1 MKHPYLK
8 GPMETSINEEK
19 NQLLN
24 TAYVLAEMGD
34 WERALV
40 DYKKILAIDPD
51 DVDTHHALGD
61 IYLKHS
67 LFQLAYESYDKAALI
82 FLSRGENDK
91 AISIFKLITEIDP
104 SQLPE
109 STQTQINYAH
119 GYIKID
125 EVLRENKI
133 EPAIELIGKVLR
145 FRPQDPMVQSQLKTL
160 EDKINEM
167 PVSVQTYQMLGN
179 AFFKNNL
186 FEKARQMFMK
196 ITEIEPQNP
205 EARQHLAQAYLK
217 QGATSEAKK
226 EFLNLAE
233 EAYAKGYIDQAFDL
247 AQKAIELKSVEARYI
262 SGLIYFKREMF
273 EEAVVEFETLLRFK
287 VNHLGALIYLG
298 KALDMLGRLEKA
310 RTTFQKA
317 LEIDNE
323 SPEVQEA
330 WIEFCIRAKEIDK
343 AIPNMTA
350 ILNKAVSGNNAEMV
364 AKYSK
369 LMIRLEPDNA
379 STHRKLIDSLEAL
392 GDHHGT
398 AEALYRYALLLERR
412 KLFVDATDCLEKA
425 LVLSPNNAQVIEKA
439 LTRLGKTET
448 KAKYGSTAETE
459 NPIVFKNSDFWEGFD
474 PLSAG
479 LTEESSAHEPNMT
492 MDALDDPLKL
502 AGICAQ
508 KGFLK
513 AAIEVYQ
520 QMILETSPGS
530 TEARKHLAEVS
541 ALYLKKLTGSK

>member
-1 MKHPYLK
+1 
-8 GPMETSINEEK
+8 METSINEEK

-34 WERALV
+34 WERAIV

-51 DVDTHHALGD
+51 DVDAHHALGD

-82 FLSRGENDK
+82 FLSRGETNK
-91 AISIFKLITEIDP
+91 AVSIFKLITAMDS

-109 STQTQINYAH
+109 GTQAQINYAH

-125 EVLRENKI
+125 QVLKADEI
-133 EPAIELIGKVLR
+133 EPAIELIGKILK

-160 EDKINEM
+160 EDKIDQM
-167 PVSVQTYQMLGN
+167 PVSIQTYQMLGN

-196 ITEIEPQNP
+196 ITEIEPQNLD
-205 EARQHLAQAYLK
+205 ARQHLAQAYLK

-262 SGLIYFKREMF
+262 SGLIYFKQEKF

-310 RTTFQKA
+310 RSTFQKA

-330 WIEFCIRAKEIDK
+330 WIEFCVRAKEIDN

-350 ILNKAVSGNNAEMV
+350 ILEKAVTGNNAEMV
-364 AKYSK
+364 VKYAK

-379 STHRKLIDSLEAL
+379 STHRKLIDSLETL
-392 GDHHGT
+392 GDHPGT
-398 AEALYRYALLLERR
+398 AEALYRYALLLERK
-412 KLFVDATDCLEKA
+412 KLFNDATECLEKA
-425 LVLSPNNAQVIEKA
+425 LVLSPNNAQVIEKTLA
-439 LTRLGKTET
+439 RLGKTEIKT
-448 KAKYGSTAETE
+448 KYGSATETE
-459 NPIVFKNSDFWEGFD
+459 NPIVFKNSDFWEGSD
-474 PLSAG
+474 PLSSAF
-479 LTEESSAHEPNMT
+479 TEELSEDKDIDSI
-492 MDALDDPLKL
+492 DDPLKL
-502 AGICAQ
+502 ARVCAQ

-513 AAIEVYQ
+513 AAIEIYQ
-520 QMILETSPGS
+520 QILETNPGS
-530 TEARKHLAEVS
+530 AEARKHLAEVS

>member
-1 MKHPYLK
+1 
-8 GPMETSINEEK
+8 METSINEEK

-34 WERALV
+34 WERAIV

-51 DVDTHHALGD
+51 DVDAHHALGD

-82 FLSRGENDK
+82 FLSRGETNK
-91 AISIFKLITEIDP
+91 AVSIFKLITAMDS

-109 STQTQINYAH
+109 GTQAQINYAH

-125 EVLRENKI
+125 QVLKADEI
-133 EPAIELIGKVLR
+133 EPAIELIGKILK

-160 EDKINEM
+160 EDKIDQM
-167 PVSVQTYQMLGN
+167 PVSIQTYQMLGN

-196 ITEIEPQNP
+196 ITEIEPQNLD
-205 EARQHLAQAYLK
+205 ARQHLAQAYLK

-262 SGLIYFKREMF
+262 SGLIYFKQEKF

-310 RTTFQKA
+310 RSTFQKA

-330 WIEFCIRAKEIDK
+330 WIEFCVRAKEIDN

-350 ILNKAVSGNNAEMV
+350 ILEKAVTGNNAEMV
-364 AKYSK
+364 VKYAK

-379 STHRKLIDSLEAL
+379 STHRKLIDSLETL
-392 GDHHGT
+392 GDHPGT
-398 AEALYRYALLLERR
+398 AEALYRYALLLERK
-412 KLFVDATDCLEKA
+412 KLFNDATECLEKA
-425 LVLSPNNAQVIEKA
+425 LVLSPNNAQVIEKTLA
-439 LTRLGKTET
+439 RLGKTEIKT
-448 KAKYGSTAETE
+448 KYGSATETE
-459 NPIVFKNSDFWEGFD
+459 NPIVFKNSDFWEGSD
-474 PLSAG
+474 PLSSAF
-479 LTEESSAHEPNMT
+479 TEELSEDKDIDSI
-492 MDALDDPLKL
+492 DDPLKL
-502 AGICAQ
+502 AGVCAQ

-513 AAIEVYQ
+513 AAIEIYQ
-520 QMILETSPGS
+520 QILETNPGS
-530 TEARKHLAEVS
+530 AEARKHLAEVS

>member
-1 MKHPYLK
+1 
-8 GPMETSINEEK
+8 METSINEEK

-34 WERALV
+34 WERAIV

-51 DVDTHHALGD
+51 DVDAHHALGD

-82 FLSRGENDK
+82 FLSRGETNK
-91 AISIFKLITEIDP
+91 AVSIFKLITAMDS

-109 STQTQINYAH
+109 GTQAQINYAH

-125 EVLRENKI
+125 QVLKADEI
-133 EPAIELIGKVLR
+133 EPAIELIGKILK

-160 EDKINEM
+160 EDKIDQM
-167 PVSVQTYQMLGN
+167 PVSIQTYQMLGN

-196 ITEIEPQNP
+196 ITEIEPQNLD
-205 EARQHLAQAYLK
+205 ARQHLAQAYLK

-262 SGLIYFKREMF
+262 SGLIYFKQEKF

-310 RTTFQKA
+310 RSTFQKA

-330 WIEFCIRAKEIDK
+330 WIEFCVRAKEIDN

-350 ILNKAVSGNNAEMV
+350 ILEKAVTGNNAEMV
-364 AKYSK
+364 VKYAK

-379 STHRKLIDSLEAL
+379 STHRKLIDSLETL
-392 GDHHGT
+392 GDHPGT
-398 AEALYRYALLLERR
+398 AEALYRYALLLERK
-412 KLFVDATDCLEKA
+412 KLFNDATECLEKA
-425 LVLSPNNAQVIEKA
+425 LVLSPNNAQVIEKTLA
-439 LTRLGKTET
+439 RLGKTEIKT
-448 KAKYGSTAETE
+448 KYGSATETE
-459 NPIVFKNSDFWEGFD
+459 NPIVFKNSDFWEGSD
-474 PLSAG
+474 PLSSAF
-479 LTEESSAHEPNMT
+479 TEELSEHKDIDSI
-492 MDALDDPLKL
+492 DDPLKL
-502 AGICAQ
+502 AGVCAQ

-513 AAIEVYQ
+513 AAIEIYQ
-520 QMILETSPGS
+520 QILETNPGS
-530 TEARKHLAEVS
+530 AEARKHLAEVS

>member
-1 MKHPYLK
+1 
-8 GPMETSINEEK
+8 METSINEEK

-34 WERALV
+34 WERAIV

-51 DVDTHHALGD
+51 DVDAHHALGD

-82 FLSRGENDK
+82 FLSRGETNK
-91 AISIFKLITEIDP
+91 AVSIFKLITAMDS

-109 STQTQINYAH
+109 GTQAQINYAH

-125 EVLRENKI
+125 QVLKADEI
-133 EPAIELIGKVLR
+133 EPAIELIGKILK

-160 EDKINEM
+160 EDKIDQM
-167 PVSVQTYQMLGN
+167 PVSIQTYQMLGN

-196 ITEIEPQNP
+196 ITEIEPQNLD
-205 EARQHLAQAYLK
+205 ARQHLAQAYLK

-262 SGLIYFKREMF
+262 SGLIYFKQEKF

-310 RTTFQKA
+310 RSTFQKA

-330 WIEFCIRAKEIDK
+330 WIEFCVRAKEIDN
-343 AIPNMTA
+343 AIPKMTA
-350 ILNKAVSGNNAEMV
+350 ILEKAVTGNNAEMV
-364 AKYSK
+364 VKYAK

-379 STHRKLIDSLEAL
+379 STHRKLIDSLETL
-392 GDHHGT
+392 GDHPGT
-398 AEALYRYALLLERR
+398 AEALYRYALLLERK
-412 KLFVDATDCLEKA
+412 KLFNDATECLEKA

-439 LTRLGKTET
+439 LARLGKTEIKT
-448 KAKYGSTAETE
+448 KYGSATETE
-459 NPIVFKNSDFWEGFD
+459 NPIVFKNSDFWEGSD
-474 PLSAG
+474 PLSSAF
-479 LTEESSAHEPNMT
+479 TEELSEDKDIDSI
-492 MDALDDPLKL
+492 DDPLKL
-502 AGICAQ
+502 ARVCAQ

-513 AAIEVYQ
+513 AAIEIYQ
-520 QMILETSPGS
+520 QILETNPGS
-530 TEARKHLAEVS
+530 AEARKHLAEVS